1 MGAERVLLAAPE
13 EPLLRSYGD
22 FLTRDGFEVATARDG
37 LDCVAKLRGFR
48 PAVLVL
54 DPALPWGWGDGVL
67 ARMREE
73 ADIPTVPVIL
83 LFTRPSP
90 EGLGD
95 RLAGFPSAR
104 HLATPPVPD
113 LLAAM
118 IRRLLDA
125 PAAAAVPWSGAAG
138 PGPGEV

>member
-1 MGAERVLLAAPE
+1 MLTKGGPLMRPGRVLIAAPE
-13 EPLLRSYGD
+13 ETLLASYRD
-22 FLTRDGFEVATARDG
+22 FLSQDGFEVATARDG
-37 LDCVAKLRGFR
+37 LACVAQLREFR

-83 LFTRPSP
+83 LFTRPGP
-90 EGLGD
+90 DGLHD
-95 RLAGFPSAR
+95 RLAGVPPSR
-104 HLATPPVPD
+104 HLKAPPLPS

-118 IRRLLDA
+118 IRRLMET
-125 PAAAAVPWSGAAG
+125 PAEATVG
-138 PGPGEV
+138 